1 MILRE
6 LPDLPPRP
14 LTRSNAQF
22 RADFYARWGRE
33 NAIVSGRARHAEYA
47 SLTQTLSI
55 KMAWGGSE
63 TYEVGKRRLRVDDDS
78 YLILNEGQTYSSVLQ
93 SDLEADSFC
102 VFFRPG
108 MADEVFGAMSV
119 SLNRA
124 ADDGARCARRN
135 SWFAENLRSHDH
147 VVTPA
152 LTRLARDASVA
163 IDHAD
168 ELEEALQNLLQRMI
182 DAEHRLR
189 TAERLIT
196 SAKPATR
203 AELSRRVNWAADFI
217 RSNYANPIT
226 LDDMAAAASLSK
238 FHLVRLFRQIHSV
251 SPHRFLINKRLAAA
265 GRLLD
270 RADLDLG
277 EVARRAGFG
286 TRWSLFRHLRRT
298 TGEGGAALRQGQGR
312 LATVVATPKRAANKK
327 RVR

>member
-22 RADFYARWGRE
+22 RADFYARWGQE
-33 NAIVSGRARHAEYA
+33 NAIVSGRSRHAEYA

-55 KMAWGGSE
+55 KMARGGSE

-93 SDLEADSFC
+93 SDREAHSFC

-108 MADEVFGAMSV
+108 MGDEVLGALSAPL
-119 SLNRA
+119 SRA
-124 ADDGARCARRN
+124 ADEGAQCARRK
-135 SWFAENLRSHDH
+135 SQFAENLRSHDH
-147 VVTPA
+147 VVTLA
-152 LTRLARDASVA
+152 LTQLARSACA
-163 IDHAD
+163 GIDHAD

-182 DAEHRLR
+182 GAEHRLHS
-189 TAERLIT
+189 AERLIT
-196 SAKPATR
+196 SVKAATR
-203 AELSRRVNWAADFI
+203 AELLRRINWAADFI
-217 RSNYANPIT
+217 CSNYANPIT

-270 RADLDLG
+270 RADFDLG
-277 EVARRAGFG
+277 EVARLAGFG

-298 TGEGGAALRQGQGR
+298 TGEGGKALRHTR
-312 LATVVATPKRAANKK
+312 DPLAVVAAASKRAANKK